1 MFGGDCG
8 CAHTAPMTGGGKRK
22 VVPRNLEN
30 RTKDQ
35 LVERAMQLA
44 NCSKSKFAKMKKE
57 ELIAFIRSR

>member
-1 MFGGDCG
+1 
-8 CAHTAPMTGGGKRK
+8 MTGGGKRK